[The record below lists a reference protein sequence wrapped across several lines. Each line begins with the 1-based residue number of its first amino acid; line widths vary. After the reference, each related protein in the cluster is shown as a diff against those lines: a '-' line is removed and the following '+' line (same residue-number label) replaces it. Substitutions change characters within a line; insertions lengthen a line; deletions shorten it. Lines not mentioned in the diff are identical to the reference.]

1 MNYFLKF
8 IIFFDYFNIFFL
20 KFENFLRYYIRK
32 GKNSFK
38 RSKIN
43 CYVYKLFVRLDF
55 MKNVLG
61 VLFERYVDLN
71 FGECYNIC
79 CKLKYYDL

>member
-1 MNYFLKF
+1 
-8 IIFFDYFNIFFL
+8 
-20 KFENFLRYYIRK
+20 
-32 GKNSFK
+32 
-38 RSKIN
+38 
-43 CYVYKLFVRLDF
+43 

>member
-1 MNYFLKF
+1 
-8 IIFFDYFNIFFL
+8 
-20 KFENFLRYYIRK
+20 
-32 GKNSFK
+32 
-38 RSKIN
+38 
-43 CYVYKLFVRLDF
+43 

-79 CKLKYYDL
+79 CKLKYYDLQKFILVLFKEQGYDQFLIYGI